1 MNANI
6 FFPFSEEKSH
16 KEESIDQNSSMPLR
30 KRLKTETNSINS
42 FFKQSKTSTDKEN
55 RREQTN
61 PTGKRPR
68 RSKTKIEPIQI
79 ENNSFSSVQVEKT
92 SLILFDEVPKLA
104 EKTNF
109 FSDRRVFLVQIETL
123 TDDDQFWSSL
133 KKLLETAKKPIILTS
148 NSRTNPE
155 KAIVNLSKISFFEL
169 IHLETLD
176 LVRWICD
183 AENSWE
189 TFSFSGIDRMFR
201 ATRFTNWKPR
211 GTSRW
216 RSSNSDSILFGGFA
230 TNFKR
235 TSVFSKIFIENS
247 SR

>member
-1 MNANI
+1 
-6 FFPFSEEKSH
+6 
-16 KEESIDQNSSMPLR
+16 MPLR

-183 AENSWE
+183 AENS
-189 TFSFSGIDRMFR
+189 
-201 ATRFTNWKPR
+201 
-211 GTSRW
+211 
-216 RSSNSDSILFGGFA
+216 
-230 TNFKR
+230 
-235 TSVFSKIFIENS
+235 
-247 SR
+247 